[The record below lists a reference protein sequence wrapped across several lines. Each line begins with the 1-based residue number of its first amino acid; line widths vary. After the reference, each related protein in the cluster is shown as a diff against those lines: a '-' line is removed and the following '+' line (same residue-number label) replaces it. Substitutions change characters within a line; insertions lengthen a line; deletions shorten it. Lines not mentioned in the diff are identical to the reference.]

1 LKFDIKKKP
10 EMEIND
16 IFYINIEINSMGLNI
31 EGVTRDH
38 KVYVD
43 RDKYGEK

>member
-1 LKFDIKKKP
+1 
-10 EMEIND
+10 MEIND
-16 IFYINIEINSMGLNI
+16 IFYINIEINSMGLI
-31 EGVTRDH
+31 KCVTRDH